1 MRFPRVTALGLIAIA
16 ACTQSPTASTAKLV
30 PAFDGLGL
38 GSGHVVTPSDSI
50 QNVAASTETATT
62 SDSVGIELGGLGLG
76 SGH

>member
-1 MRFPRVTALGLIAIA
+1 MRVPRVTALGLIAVS
-16 ACTQSPTASTAKLV
+16 ACTQSPTASNAKLV
-30 PAFDGLGL
+30 NAFDGLGL
-38 GSGHVVTPSDSI
+38 GAGHVVTPVDSV